1 MVVMEGGE
9 RAWYGGN
16 TGLSSSSPHTG
27 TSGSGSWYGGNTGL
41 SPFSPH
47 TGISGSGSWYGG
59 NTGLSS
65 SSPHTGTSG
74 SGSATKIF
82 RIRVLTTVDSKTEKH
97 KLI

>member
-47 TGISGSGSWYGG
+47 TGTVYQDQDPGMGATPAFSPHLTQVNQDQDPPPRFSGSGS
-59 NTGLSS
+59 
-65 SSPHTGTSG
+65 
-74 SGSATKIF
+74 
-82 RIRVLTTVDSKTEKH
+82 
-97 KLI
+97 

>member
-27 TSGSGSWYGGNTGL
+27 TSGSGTWYGGNTGL
-41 SPFSPH
+41 F
-47 TGISGSGSWYGG
+47 
-59 NTGLSS
+59 
-65 SSPHTGTSG
+65 SSPHTGKSG

-82 RIRVLTTVDSKTEKH
+82 RIRVLTTVDSKSEKH